1 MAKVNV
7 VFYSMYGH
15 NYKMAE
21 AEAAGAREVPGT
33 KVGIYQVRETL
44 PPDILEAMGATESKK
59 SFAKIPVATVDNLA
73 EADAV
78 IFGTPTRF
86 GNMTAQMRAFLDSTG
101 QLWAKDALVGKI
113 ASVFASSNTQHGGQE
128 STILTFIPT
137 LLHLGMIFVGLP
149 YSAKDQTIETEISGG
164 SPYGAS
170 CVAGQGDRE
179 TPTANELGLARFQGK
194 HVAQIAKKLFG

>member
-7 VFYSMYGH
+7 IFYSMYGH

-33 KVGIYQVRETL
+33 IVNIFQVRETL
-44 PPDILEAMGATESKK
+44 SPEILEKMHATESKK
-59 SFAKIPVATVDNLA
+59 SFASIPVATLDNLA
-73 EADAV
+73 EADAI

-86 GNMTAQMRAFLDSTG
+86 GNMIAQMRAFLDSAG
-101 QLWAKDALVGKI
+101 QLWVKDALVGKI

-137 LLHLGMIFVGLP
+137 LLHLGMIYVGLP
-149 YSAKDQTIETEISGG
+149 YAAKAQMIDTEISGG

-170 CVAGQGDRE
+170 CVAGQGGRE
-179 TPTANELGLARFQGK
+179 TPTANELALARWQGK
-194 HVAQIAKKLFG
+194 HVAGIAKRLFG